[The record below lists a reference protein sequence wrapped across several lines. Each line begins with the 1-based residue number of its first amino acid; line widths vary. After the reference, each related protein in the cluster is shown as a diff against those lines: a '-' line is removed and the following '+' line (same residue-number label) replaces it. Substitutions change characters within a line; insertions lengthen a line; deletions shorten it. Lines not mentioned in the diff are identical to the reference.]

1 MKQQPDTTD
10 SNSKSSQQLTMTITE
25 LSEITTINA
34 VTLRAW
40 ERRYGLLNPRRSS
53 KGHRFYT
60 QQDLQLI
67 QAIQQWLARGV
78 PIGKVK
84 PLVAKDKLTTESE
97 AESDSGDLWQ
107 DNLSQLLDSLEQL
120 NLDAISK
127 QIRQLDKEYPL
138 ALLSE
143 HFFFPLAKALLN
155 RWQNHYAA
163 QVEQSLLYPIL
174 EQTLQFKL
182 DKLPVD
188 NSQCWLVMPLTNQ
201 VARWKRLMG
210 SALLASHRK
219 KVIFCDH
226 PLSASQT
233 EYLFKGINLQ
243 GLLLVGD
250 KYPSSSE
257 LDHLLGGNKSL
268 APQHQSKIWLAFGT
282 GATVSQQ
289 QLQQRGIKVIGELG
303 QLPQL
308 LQGENNGNGHSQ

>member
-10 SNSKSSQQLTMTITE
+10 SNSTSSQQSTMTITE
-25 LSEITTINA
+25 LSEITTINP

-84 PLVAKDKLTTESE
+84 PLVAQDKLTTESG
-97 AESDSGDLWQ
+97 SCDLWQ
-107 DNLSQLLDSLEQL
+107 DNLNQLLDSLEQL
-120 NLDAISK
+120 NLDAIGK

-138 ALLSE
+138 VLLSE
-143 HFFFPLAKALLN
+143 HFFLPLAKALLN

-174 EQTLQFKL
+174 ERTLQFKL

-188 NSQCWLVMPLTNQ
+188 NSQCWLVMPLTDQ

-210 SALLASHRK
+210 SVLLASHRK
-219 KVIFCDH
+219 KVIFCDQ

-233 EYLFKGINLQ
+233 EYLLKGINLQ

-257 LDHLLGGNKSL
+257 LDHLLGSNKSL
-268 APQHQSKIWLAFGT
+268 ALQHQDKTWLAFGT

-289 QLQQRGIKVIGELG
+289 QLQQRGIKVVGGLG

-308 LQGENNGNGHSQ
+308 LQGENNGNGHPQ